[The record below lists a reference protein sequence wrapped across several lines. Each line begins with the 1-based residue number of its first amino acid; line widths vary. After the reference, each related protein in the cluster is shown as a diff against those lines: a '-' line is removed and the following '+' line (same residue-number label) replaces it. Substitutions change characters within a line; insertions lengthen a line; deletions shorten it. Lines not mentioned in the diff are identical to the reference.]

1 MLICCHLHSF
11 LNLAKTALK
20 GSVNRLT
27 RTEQIVHGN
36 DGGALQVLYDG
47 RRRLAVNHLEGRHS
61 RAHVLGRVVGPF
73 CKREES
79 KPLRRVLMNLR
90 PQILFEGPINNLGFA
105 VHLRVVR
112 RAHTELRTTE
122 LEQLTSKM
130 ADKHRVSV
138 RHDTTGKPVKLADA
152 I

>member
-1 MLICCHLHSF
+1 
-11 LNLAKTALK
+11 
-20 GSVNRLT
+20 
-27 RTEQIVHGN
+27 
-36 DGGALQVLYDG
+36 
-47 RRRLAVNHLEGRHS
+47 
-61 RAHVLGRVVGPF
+61 
-73 CKREES
+73 
-79 KPLRRVLMNLR
+79 MNLR
-90 PQILFEGPINNLGFA
+90 PQILFEGPIDNLGLA
-105 VHLRVVR
+105 VRLRVVR

>member
-79 KPLRRVLMNLR
+79 KPLRRVLMNYARKYCSRVRLTTSVWPSVCGWYAVLIRSFVQLSLNSSRQKWLTNTGSRSDTILR
-90 PQILFEGPINNLGFA
+90 GNP
-105 VHLRVVR
+105 
-112 RAHTELRTTE
+112 
-122 LEQLTSKM
+122 
-130 ADKHRVSV
+130 
-138 RHDTTGKPVKLADA
+138 
-152 I
+152 